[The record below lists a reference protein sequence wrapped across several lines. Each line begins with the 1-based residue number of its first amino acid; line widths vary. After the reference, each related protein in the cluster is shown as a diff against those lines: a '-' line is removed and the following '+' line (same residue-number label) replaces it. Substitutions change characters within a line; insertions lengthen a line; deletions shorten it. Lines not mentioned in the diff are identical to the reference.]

1 MSLAER
7 NQKVSKVK
15 LVTTTEDPEIEKARK
30 ERVRKS
36 GCVWVE
42 GVWRECGGSV
52 EGVWR
57 ECGGSVEGVWWECGG
72 SVA

>member
-1 MSLAER
+1 MDNKLHQKLSMSLAER

-42 GVWRECGGSV
+42 GV

-57 ECGGSVEGVWWECGG
+57 ECGGSVEGV
-72 SVA
+72 